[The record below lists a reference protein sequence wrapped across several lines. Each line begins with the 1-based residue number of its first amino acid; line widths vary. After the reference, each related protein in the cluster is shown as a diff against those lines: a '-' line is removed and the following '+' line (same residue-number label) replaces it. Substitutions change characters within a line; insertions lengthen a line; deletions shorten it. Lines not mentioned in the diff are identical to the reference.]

1 VTALAPLEAKP
12 MEAAELGRFV
22 CVAHGGCLHTGQR
35 PYGRTIA
42 SDGVW
47 VRQPGGQV
55 ASAHRDCYERWAAQ
69 WTG

>member
-1 VTALAPLEAKP
+1 VSAAGALEAKP
-12 MEAAELGRFV
+12 MESAELGRFV
-22 CVAHGGCLHTGQR
+22 CTAHGGCLHTERG
-35 PYGRTIA
+35 GRTVSA
-42 SDGVW
+42 DGVW